1 MIISDVSLFEDIG
14 GGSTRCMLAEDWS
27 RGDMITEII
36 WKAVLPWNEFFNKN
50 QIEDRNNFNIL

>member
-1 MIISDVSLFEDIG
+1 MSLRGWEALTWDQRYILEAHYRMIISDVSLFEDIG

-36 WKAVLPWNEFFNKN
+36 
-50 QIEDRNNFNIL
+50 